1 MKHSNNNPEIAR
13 SSFNLDTRVN
23 RRDKNP
29 VFLNCLVCGRLMKKE
44 REKLISIITF
54 QLRNLI
60 FLIEKKKSQVSS
72 SLKKD
77 NIAPLLPQN
86 VTVICW

>member
-1 MKHSNNNPEIAR
+1 
-13 SSFNLDTRVN
+13 
-23 RRDKNP
+23 
-29 VFLNCLVCGRLMKKE
+29 MKKE

-54 QLRNLI
+54 QLRNQI

-77 NIAPLLPQN
+77 NIAPLLPPN
-86 VTVICW
+86 VTVIYMLVRD